1 MNISEVGEV
10 GEVDEVGKGNEVDED
25 NLAVEVKGG
34 REAADSILAFLN
46 SQTLVAAE

>member
-1 MNISEVGEV
+1 VVWAIR
-10 GEVDEVGKGNEVDED
+10 D
-25 NLAVEVKGG
+25 G